1 MSQRIGYIRVSS
13 KSQNLDRQLEV
24 MRKYEIEKVFQEKI
38 SAKDTN
44 REQLKEL
51 LKYIREKDVVYVESY
66 SRLARFTA
74 DLLKLLDE
82 FNKKGVGFI
91 SDKEQIDT
99 TTPQGTLMMTIFAGL
114 SQFERECMLE
124 RQREGIELARNKG
137 KYKGKPY
144 ALFDNNIF
152 KNCLQDIKDKKMK
165 VPEAMQILGIKSITT
180 YYQRKRVVE
189 KYGDCNY
196 TTALPSMKNKN
207 MELKSKNRF

>member
-51 LKYIREKDVVYVESY
+51 LKYIREKDIVYVESY
-66 SRLARFTA
+66 SRLARSTA
-74 DLLKLLDE
+74 DLLRLLDE

-99 TTPQGTLMMTIFAGL
+99 TTPQGTLMMIIFAGL
-114 SQFERECMLE
+114 SQFERECML
-124 RQREGIELARNKG
+124 
-137 KYKGKPY
+137 
-144 ALFDNNIF
+144 
-152 KNCLQDIKDKKMK
+152 
-165 VPEAMQILGIKSITT
+165 
-180 YYQRKRVVE
+180 
-189 KYGDCNY
+189 
-196 TTALPSMKNKN
+196 
-207 MELKSKNRF
+207 